1 MIAPAPG
8 KIDYCPLALAGVGAG
23 ESMVARPIPLAG
35 KMA

>member
-1 MIAPAPG
+1 MVAPVPG
-8 KIDYCPLALAGVGAG
+8 KIDYLPLALAGAGAG